1 MVITYDLTMFVFT
14 VDSAMMEGVKQF
26 FSIGKKKPK
35 ELSDPYMTF
44 QFAGKSVQSKV
55 MYETYSPEFNQEL
68 KLAFKVSNS
77 AYSFMGCYI
86 TIRPMMYAT
95 SLILLSARKDHVH

>member
-1 MVITYDLTMFVFT
+1 MHGSVYGLFVT
-14 VDSAMMEGVKQF
+14 VDSAMMEGVKKF

-44 QFAGKSVQSKV
+44 QFAGKSIQSKV

-68 KLAFKVSNS
+68 KLAFKVSNDLS
-77 AYSFMGCYI
+77 IFLGCMDV
-86 TIRPMMYAT
+86 R
-95 SLILLSARKDHVH
+95 LSHCNLTFDLF

>member
-1 MVITYDLTMFVFT
+1 
-14 VDSAMMEGVKQF
+14 MMEGVKKF

-55 MYETYSPEFNQEL
+55 LYETYSPEFNQEL
-68 KLAFKVSNS
+68 KLAFKVC
-77 AYSFMGCYI
+77 A
-86 TIRPMMYAT
+86 PVMMIYNQNYYC
-95 SLILLSARKDHVH
+95 LLFKS

>member
-1 MVITYDLTMFVFT
+1 MHCSVYGLFVT
-14 VDSAMMEGVKQF
+14 VDSAMMEGVKKF

-44 QFAGKSVQSKV
+44 QFAGKSIQSKV

-68 KLAFKVSNS
+68 KLAFKVSVDL
-77 AYSFMGCYI
+77 
-86 TIRPMMYAT
+86 
-95 SLILLSARKDHVH
+95 LIFLRCMNVKLPHCNLAFDLF